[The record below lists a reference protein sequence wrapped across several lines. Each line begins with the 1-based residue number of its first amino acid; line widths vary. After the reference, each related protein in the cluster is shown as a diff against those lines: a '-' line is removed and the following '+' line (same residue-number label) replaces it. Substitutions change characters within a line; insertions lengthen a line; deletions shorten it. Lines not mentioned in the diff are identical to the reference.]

1 MPTRN
6 SLPDIDIP
14 VIEVY
19 RGDSTS
25 FNSYTFDTDGTPLD
39 LSAWVFTAT
48 WRDALRPDAAPVT
61 LAVDVSAAATG
72 KIAVSATDEMTA
84 LMEGPGVWDL
94 QGTYNGETLTYV
106 WGRTTWM
113 ADVTHG

>member
-6 SLPDIDIP
+6 SLPDIEIP
-14 VIEVY
+14 TVEVY
-19 RGDSTS
+19 RGDDTS
-25 FNSYTFDTDGTPLD
+25 FNSYTFESAGVPQN

-48 WRDALRPDAAPVT
+48 WRDALRPEVAGVV
-61 LAVDVSAAATG
+61 LNVDVSAAASG
-72 KIAVSATDEMTA
+72 KIAVSATGAMTA
-84 LMEGPGVWDL
+84 QMEGPGVWDL

-106 WGRTTWM
+106 WGRTSWM

>member
-25 FNSYTFDTDGTPLD
+25 FNSYTFKSDDVALD
-39 LSAWVFTAT
+39 LSGWAFTAT
-48 WRDALRPDAAPVT
+48 WR
-61 LAVDVSAAATG
+61 DVSAAATG